1 MDRQENMKADMGQL
15 NHAEIVEK
23 IRAWKREFGKQLI
36 VLTHHYQRKEIV
48 ELGDFVGDSFELS
61 RKAAADRDCRYIVF
75 CGVHFMAESAAILA
89 QPGQVVQIPNVEAG
103 CWMADMAEAET
114 VKSAW
119 EQIETVAGEGSMT
132 PVVYMN
138 SDAELKAFCGNHGGI
153 VCTSS
158 NAGKAVKWAFGQKG
172 KILFFPDQHL
182 GRNVG
187 HDLGIAPEEMVV
199 WSPGKVLG
207 GNDPDALMRARM
219 ILWDG
224 YCLVHTR
231 FTVEQI
237 EKMRAE
243 FPDARIV
250 VHPECTREVVDK
262 ADACGSTSYI
272 VKYVKEAPRG
282 STIVIGTEINLIHRL
297 AQEYPD
303 KKVLDLHQSLCPNM
317 FKINLVNLLQT
328 IENIGEMNVV
338 EVPDD
343 IKAGARLALGR
354 MLELA

>member
-1 MDRQENMKADMGQL
+1 MQTNKAHL
-15 NHAEIVEK
+15 NHAEIIEK
-23 IRAWKREFGKQLI
+23 IRALKRELGKQLI
-36 VLTHHYQRKEIV
+36 ILTHHYQRKEIV
-48 ELGDFVGDSFELS
+48 ALGDFVGDSFELS
-61 RKAAADRDCRYIVF
+61 RNAAADRDCRYIVF

-89 QPGQVVQIPNVEAG
+89 QPGQVVQIPNMEAG
-103 CWMADMAEAET
+103 CWMAGMAEAET

-119 EQIETVAGEGSMT
+119 EQIESTAGEGST
-132 PVVYMN
+132 IPVVYMN
-138 SDAELKAFCGNHGGI
+138 SDAELKSFCGNRGGI

-158 NAGKAVKWAFGQKG
+158 NAAKAVRWAFGRKE

-199 WSPGKVLG
+199 WSSGKALG
-207 GNDPDALMRARM
+207 GNDPDAVRRARM

-243 FPDARIV
+243 FPEARIV
-250 VHPECTREVVDK
+250 VHPECTREVVAQ

-272 VKYVKEAPRG
+272 VKYVREAPRG

-297 AQEYPD
+297 AFEYPD
-303 KKVLDLHQSLCPNM
+303 KKVLDLHHSLCPNM
-317 FKINLVNLLQT
+317 FRINLANLLQT
-328 IENIGEMNVV
+328 LENIGDMNVV
-338 EVPDD
+338 GVPLQ
-343 IKAGARLALGR
+343 IKAGARLALDR
-354 MLELA
+354 MLALA

>member
-1 MDRQENMKADMGQL
+1 
-15 NHAEIVEK
+15 
-23 IRAWKREFGKQLI
+23 
-36 VLTHHYQRKEIV
+36 
-48 ELGDFVGDSFELS
+48 
-61 RKAAADRDCRYIVF
+61 
-75 CGVHFMAESAAILA
+75 MA
-89 QPGQVVQIPNVEAG
+89 G
-103 CWMADMAEAET
+103 MAEAET

-119 EQIETVAGEGSMT
+119 EQIESTAGEGST
-132 PVVYMN
+132 IPVVYMN
-138 SDAELKAFCGNHGGI
+138 SDAELKSFCGNRGGI

-158 NAGKAVKWAFGQKG
+158 NAAKAVRWAFGRKE

-199 WSPGKVLG
+199 WSSGKALG
-207 GNDPDALMRARM
+207 GNDPDAVRRARM

-243 FPDARIV
+243 FPEARIV
-250 VHPECTREVVDK
+250 VHPECTREVVAQ

-272 VKYVKEAPRG
+272 VKYVREAPRG

-297 AQEYPD
+297 AFEYPD
-303 KKVLDLHQSLCPNM
+303 KKVLDLHHSLCPNM
-317 FKINLVNLLQT
+317 FRINLANLLQT
-328 IENIGEMNVV
+328 LENIGDMNVV
-338 EVPDD
+338 GVPLQ
-343 IKAGARLALGR
+343 IKAGARLALDR
-354 MLELA
+354 MLALA

>member
-1 MDRQENMKADMGQL
+1 MIERIWAL
-15 NHAEIVEK
+15 
-23 IRAWKREFGKQLI
+23 KRELGEQLI
-36 VLTHHYQRKEIV
+36 ILTHHYQRKEIV

-61 RKAAADRDCRYIVF
+61 RKAAADRNCRYIVF

-89 QPGQVVQIPNVEAG
+89 QPGQVVQIPDMEAG
-103 CWMADMAEAET
+103 CWMAGMADAHS

-119 EQIETVAGEGSMT
+119 EQIESAAGAGSVV

-138 SDAELKAFCGNHGGI
+138 SDAELKSFCGNRGGI

-158 NAGKAVKWAFGQKG
+158 NADKAIRWAFGQRE

-187 HDLGIAPEEMVV
+187 HNLGMKPEEMIV
-199 WSPGKVLG
+199 WSPGEAFG
-207 GNDPDALMRARM
+207 GNSPDAVRNARM

-237 EKMRAE
+237 EQMRAE
-243 FPDARIV
+243 FPEAKIV
-250 VHPECTREVVDK
+250 VHPECTRDVV
-262 ADACGSTSYI
+262 ARSDACGSTSYI
-272 VKYVKEAPRG
+272 VKYVSESPPG

-297 AQEYPD
+297 AMEYTD
-303 KKVLDLHQSLCPNM
+303 RKVLDLHRSLCPNM

-328 IENIGEMNVV
+328 LEKIGEINVV
-338 EVPDD
+338 EVSEEV
-343 IKAGARLALGR
+343 KAGAGLALGR
-354 MLELA
+354 MLALA